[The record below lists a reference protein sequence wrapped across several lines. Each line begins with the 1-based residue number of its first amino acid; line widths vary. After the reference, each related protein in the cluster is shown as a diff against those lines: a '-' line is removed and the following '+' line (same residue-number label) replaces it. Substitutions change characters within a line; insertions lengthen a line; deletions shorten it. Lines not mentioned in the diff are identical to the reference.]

1 MKMKQVYI
9 SYNGCCCVPG
19 PVNKLAICGSRKNLT
34 NCVTDHT
41 KGLVWFLFNLYIIR
55 VWTSCKRNSVVCE
68 NLKNE
73 FSFKILAIF
82 YETQPI
88 VRWPLQARPSG
99 PGHHAKTLSLM
110 LGPVCPAGPE
120 EPGGAFFPLPYF
132 SRFWPI
138 STWKGMG
145 NGTYYAPQIF
155 RPSAASVPRIRGSIK
170 MPQTFHANLSFLRTP
185 HFWCQL

>member
-1 MKMKQVYI
+1 MGWNKSFHNTY
-9 SYNGCCCVPG
+9 SYNCVFM
-19 PVNKLAICGSRKNLT
+19 
-34 NCVTDHT
+34 
-41 KGLVWFLFNLYIIR
+41 WFLFNLYIIR

-120 EPGGAFFPLPYF
+120 EPGGHLSPSHTLADFGLVQLG
-132 SRFWPI
+132 RGG
-138 STWKGMG
+138 GMG
-145 NGTYYAPQIF
+145 HIMLPQIV
-155 RPSAASVPRIRGSIK
+155 RLSAASVPRIRGSIK